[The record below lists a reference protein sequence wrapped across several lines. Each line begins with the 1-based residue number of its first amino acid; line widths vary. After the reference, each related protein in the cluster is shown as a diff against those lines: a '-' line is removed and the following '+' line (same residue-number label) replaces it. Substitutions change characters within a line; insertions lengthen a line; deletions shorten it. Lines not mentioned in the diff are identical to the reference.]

1 MDPQL
6 KARGFA
12 EGLLGIEE
20 LCDYDLL
27 KVKKNKVVS
36 VEGSK
41 IAKKRK
47 IEEPTDDKSDQK
59 KKKKKKQ
66 QKEKKPQSKEDS
78 GTVDVSSEDK
88 SDSAALDLPGWKEFN
103 LPLELRKGLH
113 ALKFDDPTPI
123 QRETLPAAING
134 HADIVG
140 AAETGSGKTLAF
152 GIPILTGILQDRTQD
167 LHNSDN
173 EENVASDM
181 GEDDEVDMEDPDA
194 NTGCVRVVNN
204 VEFDFDVDF
213 EEDLKVSQT
222 RGKLRA
228 LILTPT
234 RELAIQVRNHLQA
247 LAQFTDIKVV
257 AIVGGMAVQKQLR
270 LLGQAPEVIVATP
283 GRLWDIYQEGHPHL
297 AHLPK
302 LDYLA
307 IDETDRMIEKGHFEE
322 VQNLLEVI
330 NKSEN
335 KRRQTFVFSATLS
348 LVHDLPKHKA
358 GKKGAKKLTSEE
370 KLKELMGMVGVKSR
384 PKVVDLTR
392 KIGTAETLTE
402 SRINCSNT
410 EKDFYL
416 YYFLQQHPGR
426 TIVFCNSID
435 CVRRLVNLFGLLCTD
450 PLGLHA
456 QMHQKQRLKNLERFT
471 SNEEGFM
478 VATDVA
484 ARGLDIPNVEH
495 VVHYQV
501 PRTSEVRLIVTIL
514 SPLLGGPHPPSR
526 SSKIIFFFSE
536 LCSS

>member
-1 MDPQL
+1 MNVSAKAKWKSVPMDPQL

-27 KVKKNKVVS
+27 KVKKNKLVS

-88 SDSAALDLPGWKEFN
+88 SDSVALDLPGWKEFN

-173 EENVASDM
+173 EENIASDM

-213 EEDLKVSQT
+213 EEDLKVSQN

-358 GKKGAKKLTSEE
+358 GKKGAKKLTPEE

-501 PRTSEVRLIVTIL
+501 PRTSEVRLIVTVR
-514 SPLLGGPHPPSR
+514 SPFVGP
-526 SSKIIFFFSE
+526 KLIF
-536 LCSS
+536 

>member
-1 MDPQL
+1 MNVSAKTKWKSVPMDPQL
-6 KARGFA
+6 KARGFS

-27 KVKKNKVVS
+27 KVKKNKLVS

-41 IAKKRK
+41 VTKKRK
-47 IEEPTDDKSDQK
+47 KLEEPVVPDKTET
-59 KKKKKKQ
+59 KKQ
-66 QKEKKPQSKEDS
+66 KVKKNKKEKKTDEKVEPSEKTSD
-78 GTVDVSSEDK
+78 DEDK
-88 SDSAALDLPGWKEFN
+88 NNDENSALELPGWKEYN
-103 LPLELRKGLH
+103 LPSELFKALH
-113 ALKFDDPTPI
+113 ALNFDDPTPI

-134 HADIVG
+134 HTDIVG

-152 GIPILTGILQDRTQD
+152 GIPILTGILNDRNRSQDQADSDEDD
-167 LHNSDN
+167 LVDD
-173 EENVASDM
+173 E
-181 GEDDEVDMEDPDA
+181 GEDDEVDMEDPNA
-194 NTGCVRVVNN
+194 ESGCVRVVNN
-204 VEFDFDVDF
+204 VEFDFEVDF
-213 EEDLKVSQT
+213 KDAEENKTALKKGE
-222 RGKLRA
+222 RRNGLLRA

-247 LAQFTDIKVV
+247 LAKFTDIKIV
-257 AIVGGMAVQKQLR
+257 AIVGGMAVQKQIR

-283 GRLWDIYQEGHPHL
+283 GRLWDIYQEGHHHL
-297 AHLPK
+297 AQLAK
-302 LDYLA
+302 LAYLA

-330 NKSEN
+330 NNTESKN
-335 KRRQTFVFSATLS
+335 NRRQTFVFSATLS
-348 LVHDLPKHKA
+348 LVHELPKHVA

-370 KLKELMGMVGVKSR
+370 KLKELMSMVGVKSR
-384 PKVVDLTR
+384 PKIVDLTR
-392 KIGTAETLTE
+392 KIGTTETLTE
-402 SRINCSNT
+402 SRINCSIK

-435 CVRRLVNLFGLLCTD
+435 CVRRLVNLFGLLCTE

-471 SNEEGFM
+471 ANEEGFM

-501 PRTSEVRLIVTIL
+501 PRTSEV
-514 SPLLGGPHPPSR
+514 
-526 SSKIIFFFSE
+526 
-536 LCSS
+536 

>member
-27 KVKKNKVVS
+27 KVKKNKLVS

-47 IEEPTDDKSDQK
+47 IQEPTDDKSDQK
-59 KKKKKKQ
+59 KKKKKKK

-501 PRTSEVRLIVTIL
+501 PRTSEVRLILTIK
-514 SPLLGGPHPPSR
+514 PPILGA
-526 SSKIIFFFSE
+526 
-536 LCSS
+536 

>member
-1 MDPQL
+1 MNVSAKAKWKSVPMDPQL
-6 KARGFA
+6 KARGFS

-27 KVKKNKVVS
+27 KVKKNKLVS

-41 IAKKRK
+41 VTKKRK
-47 IEEPTDDKSDQK
+47 KLEEPSVVSDITDAKKQKVKKKEKEK
-59 KKKKKKQ
+59 KKKKNAEENAEPS
-66 QKEKKPQSKEDS
+66 EKRSD
-78 GTVDVSSEDK
+78 DEDK
-88 SDSAALDLPGWKEFN
+88 IINENSTLEMPGWKEFN
-103 LPLELRKGLH
+103 LPSELLKALH
-113 ALKFDDPTPI
+113 ALNFDDPTPI
-123 QRETLPAAING
+123 QRETLPADING

-152 GIPILTGILQDRTQD
+152 GIPILTGILNDRNMPQDQADSHEDD
-167 LHNSDN
+167 LVNDK
-173 EENVASDM
+173 

-194 NTGCVRVVNN
+194 ESGCVRVVNN
-204 VEFDFDVDF
+204 VEFDFEVDF
-213 EEDLKVSQT
+213 KDDVEDNTLLKKGG
-222 RGKLRA
+222 RRYGRLRA

-247 LAQFTDIKVV
+247 LAKFTDIKIV
-257 AIVGGMAVQKQLR
+257 AIVGGMAVQKQIR
-270 LLGQAPEVIVATP
+270 LLGQAPEIIVATP

-297 AHLPK
+297 SQLAK
-302 LDYLA
+302 LAYLA
-307 IDETDRMIEKGHFEE
+307 IDETDRMIEKGHFAEM
-322 VQNLLEVI
+322 QNLLEVI
-330 NKSEN
+330 NNAESKN

-348 LVHDLPKHKA
+348 LIHELPKHVA

-370 KLKELMGMVGVKSR
+370 KLKELMNMVGVKSR
-384 PKVVDLTR
+384 PKIVDLTR

-402 SRINCSNT
+402 SRINCSIKD
-410 EKDFYL
+410 KDFYL

-435 CVRRLVNLFGLLCTD
+435 CVRRLVNLFGLLCTE

-471 SNEEGFM
+471 ANEEGFM

-501 PRTSEVRLIVTIL
+501 PRTSEV
-514 SPLLGGPHPPSR
+514 
-526 SSKIIFFFSE
+526 
-536 LCSS
+536 